1 LGADVVGRGGL
12 GMTRTGR
19 VMLSITALWLPVTI
33 AACRS
38 WRAEPLNSV
47 APVAVRHPSAVRLTR
62 VDGSRV
68 VLRYPAL
75 VADTLVGSYSVGSQD
90 AEARIALADIR
101 ALETRGFSG
110 ARTAALAGVVAAVV
124 AVVKVHTACSG
135 CACD

>member
-1 LGADVVGRGGL
+1 MGADVVGRGGL

-75 VADTLVGSYSVGSQD
+75 VADTLVGSYD